1 MWPVCEYVTDVT
13 RPCRHETI
21 MHNNYIMDLLPSQRE
36 RLRYWPWYVYK
47 PINHCRNFHL
57 LDRLSIRKR
66 IELSAETNRAPN
78 CHSEYIRGGEEASGQ
93 WVGLKSVGISQMLLE
108 SVLQPAHTHTHT
120 RTYSFPL
127 PLPRPHYTHEKG
139 QTNGPGTLG

>member
-1 MWPVCEYVTDVT
+1 MEKINVMWQTSSFYPIKITQADHDDETRYRAPHLVWPVCEYVRDVT

-21 MHNNYIMDLLPSQRE
+21 MHNNYIMDLLPSVRE

-93 WVGLKSVGISQMLLE
+93 WVGLKMRRNQSDV
-108 SVLQPAHTHTHT
+108 A
-120 RTYSFPL
+120 
-127 PLPRPHYTHEKG
+127 
-139 QTNGPGTLG
+139 